1 MLVSSLIQ
9 ESCHS
14 TKFTVRMHFYI
25 RIFCKNS
32 DTPDLANDD
41 TKSVFCKDSSTQKTP
56 LISSIAQ

>member
-1 MLVSSLIQ
+1 MIISSLIQ
-9 ESCHS
+9 ELCHS
-14 TKFTVRMHFYI
+14 TKFMIWMHFYI

-41 TKSVFCKDSSTQKTP
+41 TKSVFCKDSSKLKTP